1 MAAGARAAA
10 GGGAPLLRA
19 WADLR
24 AEAEATET
32 GRRFSQSDAQRN
44 AGLLPHTDAKIRYFS
59 ENRATPRV
67 KLYRDQAAW
76 CPYCQKVWLL
86 LEEKQVDYAIE
97 KVPMRS
103 YGDKPAEFLRKV
115 PRGILPAV
123 ELDGQMMTESM
134 DIMVAIENMFPDPGR
149 PMIPPAGP
157 DRDKALELLQL
168 ERQLFGLWC
177 QYLFRPEARRSI
189 TEFEAG
195 LGKVDAVLASGD
207 TPWFLNYSHPTLVDM
222 QYVSHVERMIA
233 SALYCKGF
241 DIRARFQGI
250 DRWLTTFETLPHYMA
265 SKSDHYTHCMNIPP
279 QYGEPHFSSNE
290 AARRIRN
297 SLEPSSARLP
307 VLWDADMEPRTK
319 AQEEMPEADHRIEA
333 AWAMAKNGEAITR
346 FACRAAGKDVGA
358 WARNNPTKC
367 ELSDPGAKAGEFM
380 IPVVG
385 ALLRGVTASLLAGDG
400 GPEQA
405 AALKAAVEAE
415 AGCPSKGGWGQA
427 VACIEYLRDRVGVP
441 RDMQMPAAKLLRA
454 HLGEVAATLGTAE

>member
-1 MAAGARAAA
+1 M
-10 GGGAPLLRA
+10 RA
-19 WADLR
+19 WADLKSDT
-24 AEAEATET
+24 EATEV
-32 GRRFSQSDAQRN
+32 GRRLANAEAQRA
-44 AGLLPHTDAKIRYFS
+44 AGLLPHTDAKVRYFS
-59 ENRATPRV
+59 EGRAPPRV

-103 YGDKPAEFLRKV
+103 YGDKPPEFLRKV

-123 ELDGQMMTESM
+123 ELDGQIMTESM
-134 DIMVAIENMFPDPGR
+134 DIMVAIENMFPDPAR

-157 DRDKALELLQL
+157 DRDSALELLQL
-168 ERQLFGLWC
+168 ERNLFGLWC
-177 QYLFRPEARRSI
+177 QYLFRPESRSSI
-189 TEFEAG
+189 AEFEAG

-207 TPWFLNYSHPTLVDM
+207 TPWLLKYSHPTLVDM
-222 QYVSHVERMIA
+222 QYVSHVERMVA

-250 DRWLTTFETLPHYMA
+250 DSWLTAFETLPHYMA

-279 QYGEPHFSSNE
+279 QYGEPYFSSGE
-290 AARRIRN
+290 AAQRIRA

-307 VLWDADMEPRTK
+307 VRWEADLEPRTRTQ
-319 AQEEMPEADHRIEA
+319 AEADEADHRVEA
-333 AWAMAKNGEAITR
+333 AWALARNGEAITR
-346 FACRAAGKDVGA
+346 FACRAAGNDVGA
-358 WARNNPTKC
+358 WARNNPTRC
-367 ELSDPGAKAGEFM
+367 QLSDPNAKPGEFM
-380 IPVVG
+380 VPVVG
-385 ALLRGVTASLLAGDG
+385 ALLRGVAASLLAGDG

-415 AGCPSKGGWGQA
+415 AGRPSKGGWGQA

-454 HLGEVAATLGTAE
+454 HLGEVAVALAAAE